1 MKALTLIIWGVNDQ
15 SSPMKLG
22 IDLLQVIGSVVPRTE
37 FHAFNHAG
45 HYVFREHAQQVN
57 QLITNFVMKLKL
69 HKRAGNGAIDR
80 THTSTARRNES
91 SWRNHLFHSLVSA
104 ESVEILCYFC
114 RFHVTG

>member
-1 MKALTLIIWGVNDQ
+1 MLRIGRLPRTLEARKKMETFLEAVFLPSMREIYETLKLIEASGLKALTLIIWGINDQ

-57 QLITNFVMKLKL
+57 QLITNFVK
-69 HKRAGNGAIDR
+69 
-80 THTSTARRNES
+80 
-91 SWRNHLFHSLVSA
+91 SL
-104 ESVEILCYFC
+104 
-114 RFHVTG
+114 